1 MDIKRNKLLL
11 ATNNPGKLK
20 EMSVLLSELALE
32 VTTPLEQGIHLE
44 VDESGKTF
52 EANAKLKAEAF
63 SSFSGLM
70 SLSDDSGLEVDVLKG
85 EPGVMSARYAGPNA
99 SDQDRV
105 QYLLDKLK
113 GIPLGRRSA
122 RFRCVMAISRP
133 GEEVEIFEGVC
144 EGVIGEEPKGSGG
157 FGYDPIFY
165 IPSLGVNM
173 AELSIENKN
182 SISHR
187 GIASR
192 KVRQYLSAI
201 L

>member
-1 MDIKRNKLLL
+1 ML

-63 SSFSGLM
+63 ASFSGLM

-113 GIPLGRRSA
+113 GIPLVRRS
-122 RFRCVMAISRP
+122 P
-133 GEEVEIFEGVC
+133 GREVVIFEGVC
-144 EGVIGEEPKGSGG
+144 EGIIGEEPKGSGG